1 MEPFGSIGVL
11 RATTRCGLPYGQLQ
25 PDDSVYPALD
35 QSTPLRFDRFPAL
48 RFRQLVLC
56 LVKDVTNSFR
66 PSPGE
71 GTARRPA
78 EMNGSVPSLPT
89 LTNEVDGARARAIAL
104 LLIGRFT
111 NVSSLARWY
120 DAQHRHNALAKYE
133 KATQNL
139 DRRLACWPP

>member
-1 MEPFGSIGVL
+1 
-11 RATTRCGLPYGQLQ
+11 
-25 PDDSVYPALD
+25 
-35 QSTPLRFDRFPAL
+35 
-48 RFRQLVLC
+48 
-56 LVKDVTNSFR
+56 
-66 PSPGE
+66 
-71 GTARRPA
+71 
-78 EMNGSVPSLPT
+78 MNGSVPSLPT